1 MGLYCNWDLPEVE
14 LVVLLFCNHD
24 EVDLVLPLC
33 NLKRY
38 ADFFFLCLY
47 ILRVGE
53 FCTYNHMII
62 CSNSVFQLPAAMR
75 EVLSS

>member
-38 ADFFFLCLY
+38 ADFFSY
-47 ILRVGE
+47 VY
-53 FCTYNHMII
+53 TYYELV
-62 CSNSVFQLPAAMR
+62 NSVHIII
-75 EVLSS
+75 